1 MEEFFSLYTMSS
13 RNTYVIIPRAWNL
26 KRVTITNAPWLK
38 KRKKKEKNPISL
50 GYTIFRARCTR
61 GRWRGPIFQRLG
73 TGNINARNVVTN
85 PRCATNPFSR
95 PDKATGRNYQ
105 MKWFRMERR
114 RNVRTREYVRMMA
127 GMIVEFPRRY
137 RTDRTLRF
145 EGLSSWEG
153 GEVTQNR
160 ADSGSNAKIMRPVNR
175 KLLDIGDKISR
186 ARAIYLPCYRLF

>member
-1 MEEFFSLYTMSS
+1 
-13 RNTYVIIPRAWNL
+13 
-26 KRVTITNAPWLK
+26 
-38 KRKKKEKNPISL
+38 
-50 GYTIFRARCTR
+50 
-61 GRWRGPIFQRLG
+61 
-73 TGNINARNVVTN
+73 
-85 PRCATNPFSR
+85 
-95 PDKATGRNYQ
+95 
-105 MKWFRMERR
+105 
-114 RNVRTREYVRMMA
+114 MMA

-186 ARAIYLPCYRLF
+186 ARAIYLPCYRLL

>member
-1 MEEFFSLYTMSS
+1 M
-13 RNTYVIIPRAWNL
+13 V
-26 KRVTITNAPWLK
+26 K
-38 KRKKKEKNPISL
+38 KKKEKGKESNISRL
-50 GYTIFRARCTR
+50 YDFPCSR